1 MRIRKYFIYMFFIL
15 LCLMLSNCQFF
26 KCLFYDL
33 VITEPQNGLET
44 KANEITV
51 SGCGSNSEINEL
63 ELFVNNMF
71 VDLKNIVRISE
82 DEYFSFDFFSVTI
95 PNGNVEIEVIGYS
108 NWPVDEIASDSVS
121 IFCDRS
127 PPNIVITSP
136 ENNAIIYSHSVTFVG
151 SISDNDQVQSF
162 QYLGEYGHSGDIH
175 VENGNWSVTVEN
187 LPYIY
192 QYVTF
197 IAKDRMANIKS
208 ETIYFTCSE

>member
-33 VITEPQNGLET
+33 IITEPEDGLVT
-44 KANEITV
+44 AANEITV

-63 ELFVNNMF
+63 ELLVNNVF
-71 VDLKNIVRISE
+71 VDLKDIVRIGE
-82 DEYFSFDFFSVTI
+82 DEYFSFDFFSVPI
-95 PNGNVEIEVIGYS
+95 HSGNIEIEVRGYS
-108 NWPVDEIASDSVS
+108 NLPVDEIASDSVS
-121 IFCDRS
+121 IFCDRL
-127 PPNIVITSP
+127 PPTIVITSP

-162 QYLGEYGHSGDIH
+162 RYLDEYGHSGDIPI
-175 VENGNWSVTVEN
+175 ENGEWSVTVEN
-187 LPYIY
+187 LPYEY
-192 QYVTF
+192 QYVRF